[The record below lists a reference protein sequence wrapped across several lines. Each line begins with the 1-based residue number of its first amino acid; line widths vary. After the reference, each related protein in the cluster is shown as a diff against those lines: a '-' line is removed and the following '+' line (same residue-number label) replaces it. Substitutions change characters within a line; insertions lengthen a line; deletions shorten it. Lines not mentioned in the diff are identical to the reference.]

1 MKRQIRL
8 VLASSAL
15 AAFFAST
22 GAAQEAPEA
31 PAPETPAPAA
41 AAPEAA
47 PAGTAG
53 YDPKLGTMEE
63 QVNGLKE
70 QVFRSKA
77 TLQLLKELVIQ
88 GSNDGA
94 QSTILHYNDL
104 SNSYRLESVAYYLD
118 GQSVYAR
125 FDPSGALHEAEELRV
140 FEGALPPGQHQ
151 LSVNM
156 VLRGHGFGIFNY
168 VEGYTFTVQ
177 SNYTFAAAE
186 GESARLAVTV
196 NEKKRGSFTEKPQVA
211 YKLETTRLV
220 DDQAGQ

>member
-1 MKRQIRL
+1 MKRPL
-8 VLASSAL
+8 VVLLAGSAL
-15 AAFFAST
+15 AVLFAPV
-22 GAAQEAPEA
+22 GQAQEAPA
-31 PAPETPAPAA
+31 PAEGAST
-41 AAPEAA
+41 
-47 PAGTAG
+47 PAGTAA

-88 GSNDGA
+88 GANAGA

-104 SNSYRLESVAYYLD
+104 SNSYRLESIAYYLD

-125 FDPSGALHEAEELRV
+125 FDPSGNLHEADELRV

-151 LSVNM
+151 LTVNL
-156 VLRGHGFGIFNY
+156 VLRGHGFGVFNY

-177 SNYTFAAAE
+177 SNYTFTAAE
-186 GESARLAVTV
+186 GEAARVEVTI
-196 NEKKRGSFTEKPQVA
+196 NEKKRGSFTEKPQVE
-211 YKLETTRLV
+211 YVLQTTRLV
-220 DDQAGQ
+220 DDRPGQ